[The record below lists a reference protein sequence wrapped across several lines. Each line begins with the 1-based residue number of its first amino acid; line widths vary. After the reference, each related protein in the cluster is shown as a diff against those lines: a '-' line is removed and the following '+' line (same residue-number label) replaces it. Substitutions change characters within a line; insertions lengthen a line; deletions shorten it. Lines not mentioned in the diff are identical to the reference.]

1 MDLTTFIRLAQEF
14 LAEREQQGWFSEV
27 LIEEFGNYLVSIK
40 NREGTEV
47 QFFIELDL
55 ENYVHLSDATCQSKL
70 SYGVIRK
77 KGESALFAKE
87 VLQAFQQFITKHS
100 TKKKSFF
107 IVYKK

>member
-1 MDLTTFIRLAQEF
+1 MELTTFIRLAQEF
-14 LAEREQQGWFSEV
+14 LAEREQQGWVIEV

-40 NREGTEV
+40 NEEGIEV

-77 KGESALFAKE
+77 KGENELFAKK
-87 VLQAFQQFITKHS
+87 VLQAFQQFLAEHS
-100 TKKKSFF
+100 AKRKSFF